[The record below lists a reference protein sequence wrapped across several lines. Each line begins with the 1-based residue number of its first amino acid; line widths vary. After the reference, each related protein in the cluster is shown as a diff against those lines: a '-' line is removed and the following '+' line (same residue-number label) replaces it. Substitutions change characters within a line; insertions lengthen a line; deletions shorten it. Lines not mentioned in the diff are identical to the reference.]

1 MTTTGAIEK
10 PQLPSYG
17 RLFLFSFAIT
27 MTLATLFV
35 VQMST
40 QLWVG
45 ASSSYMMPRE
55 FALNYIRN
63 LFWAFTAP
71 AVMLWT
77 FRYPLERPH
86 LGRNLL
92 RHLAAYG
99 VFTVAM
105 AGYRTM
111 WQILYFGF
119 DDKTDTP
126 WLVFKILLTLAFNS
140 NIWMYMPAVVAA
152 HMILY
157 YRRVRERELQAE
169 KLRTELSQA
178 ELHALRAQLHPHFLF
193 NTLHSISALIR
204 TAPQAAD
211 QMIMRLSDLLR
222 ITLENGGVQEVP
234 LKTEIEVLENY
245 LKIEQVRFQD
255 RLRIQIHVEPEMLDA
270 RVPFLCLQP
279 IAENSIRH
287 GIAKLTVNGEI
298 TIVARPLDGRLE
310 ISIADNGPGFNG
322 KPQGRGVGLG
332 NIRARLE
339 RLYGADQSFE
349 ASNRPEGGA
358 MVRMVIPLHIEPESQ
373 EGNAPELLRAT

>member
-1 MTTTGAIEK
+1 
-10 PQLPSYG
+10 
-17 RLFLFSFAIT
+17 

-40 QLWVG
+40 QLWMG
-45 ASSSYMMPRE
+45 ANASYMMSKE
-55 FALNYIRN
+55 FVANYVRN

-71 AVMLWT
+71 LVILWT
-77 FRYPLERPH
+77 FRYPLERPY

-99 VFTVAM
+99 LFTVVM
-105 AGYRTM
+105 ASYRTA
-111 WQILYFGF
+111 WQTFYFGF

-126 WLVFKILLTLAFNS
+126 WLVFKLFLTLAFNA
-140 NIWMYMPAVVAA
+140 NIWMYVPAVVAA

-157 YRRVRERELQAE
+157 YRKVRERELQAE

-178 ELHALRAQLHPHFLF
+178 ELHTLRAQLHPHFLF

-222 ITLENGGVQEVP
+222 TTLENGGVQEVP

-255 RLRIQIHVEPEMLDA
+255 RLRVNIHVQPEMLDA
-270 RVPFLCLQP
+270 QVPFLCLQP

-287 GIAKLTVNGEI
+287 GISKLTVNGEI
-298 TIVARPLDGRLE
+298 SITARQADGKLE
-310 ISIADNGPGFNG
+310 IIIADNGPGFG
-322 KPQGRGVGLG
+322 IKQDGTGLG
-332 NIRARLE
+332 MSNIRARLQ
-339 RLYGADQSFE
+339 RLYGSGQAFE
-349 ASNRPEGGA
+349 AYNRPEGGA
-358 MVRMVIPLHIEPESQ
+358 AVRMVIPLHMEPESL
-373 EGNAPELLRAT
+373 EGTAPELLRTAP